1 MGGRLERWRALDGRD
16 RRRLLGC
23 MAGLPLMHAGVA
35 VFGYKRMRSAVERWS
50 RHPAP
55 RPANVEEIADAQAL
69 ARLAAIAGRRGM
81 VEATCLRRS
90 LLLYGW
96 LRRKGLRPQLQLGVP
111 ESTVPGAKFEAH
123 AWVELEGIRLLD
135 SDDGYRPFSRK
146 SDR

>member
-1 MGGRLERWRALDGRD
+1 MASRLDRWRELDGRE

-23 MAGLPLMHAGVA
+23 LATLPLIHAGLA

-55 RPANVEEIADAQAL
+55 RPATPEEIMDAQAM
-69 ARLAAIAGRRGM
+69 ARLSARAGRRGM

-96 LRRKGLRPQLQLGVP
+96 RRRRGLQPVLQLGIP
-111 ESTVPGAKFEAH
+111 ECPTPGAPFEAH
-123 AWVELEGIRLLD
+123 AWVELEGTALLEAD
-135 SDDGYRPFSRK
+135 HGYRPFT
-146 SDR
+146 